1 MLLMAFSSVGAIIC
15 DSKGKLLLQ
24 KRDVK
29 KSIYFPGL
37 WGVFGGACEKN
48 ESPSETIVREI
59 YEELQISIAPPK
71 LFITME
77 ISSADLGS
85 EQRKRHF
92 YEIKLCDEKK
102 HNIAL
107 QEGAGY
113 AFFNPKELPKVTEV
127 VPFDLAA
134 VTMFVHSRLSRR
146 QITPILD

>member
-1 MLLMAFSSVGAIIC
+1 MLVMAILSVGAIIY

-24 KRDVK
+24 KRDLK

-48 ESPSETIVREI
+48 ESPSEAIIREI
-59 YEELQISIAPPK
+59 YEELQISITPPK
-71 LFITME
+71 LFIT
-77 ISSADLGS
+77 IKINSVDLGS

-92 YEIKLCDEKK
+92 YEINFCEEMK
-102 HNIAL
+102 HNISL

-113 AFFNPKELPKVTEV
+113 AFFNQKELPKVTEI

-134 VTMFVHSRLSRR
+134 VTMFVHSRLSRQ
-146 QITPILD
+146 QIRPIF